1 MKKTSEK
8 RKVLALKNTQIDES
22 SIFTHVSKIIEKRKN
37 RAGMY
42 ANREVTLMYWE
53 IGRYIGSVLL
63 GGERAEYGRKILATL
78 SQNLTR
84 KYGSGFELRS
94 LRRMVQFA
102 GLFPDLKIV
111 STLSTH
117 LSWSHFIEI
126 LPLETEKARL
136 YYAND
141 AITRNLGIRE
151 LRYQISRKSY
161 ERREIANAQ
170 IKETSK
176 VPFNVFKDPY
186 LLDTLGLKEN
196 YLESDLEK
204 AILTELEAFILE
216 FGRGFTF
223 VERQKRMTMD
233 GDDYTLD
240 LLFYHRDLKRLVAIE
255 LKIGKFIP
263 QYEGQMRFY
272 LKWLNKYE
280 RRDYENEPIGIIL
293 CTKASRNQIELME
306 LDKSGIAVAEYW
318 TNLPPKAEF
327 ERKINEILI
336 EARERLERRKSLPKG
351 KIQKQLDYFYDS
363 KDADIEDK

>member
-1 MKKTSEK
+1 LKKTSEK